1 MKERLILLIVLVL
14 SINAYA
20 AVSSVSNGIDPQQIR
35 IGEHVKLHYEVQQ
48 EIGDMVSFPM
58 FSDTVVKGVELVEN
72 AIYDTVDLNDGRI
85 QVNIDYLV
93 TSFDSGFYYIPALP
107 FECQGDTIMS
117 RALGL
122 SVTTVDVNP
131 ETDDVK
137 DIKPIMSA
145 PFSWMEFL
153 TWTGMAIGIIATLAL
168 LAFVLMKYVF
178 KKKVPFIDHE
188 PEPLLPPH
196 VVALKRLEQ
205 VKEEKMWQN
214 GKIKEFYTEI
224 TDIIREYMDRRFGIN
239 AMEMTSYE
247 ILSLTKKNPEMEEVR
262 QLLRQML
269 ELSDLVKFAK
279 FVPVEAENQRS
290 MIDAFTFVEKTAPE
304 EHPSDTSV
312 QDGEKVT
319 EGGKEDKEE
328 KQ

>member
-1 MKERLILLIVLVL
+1 MKARLFLFICLVMC
-14 SINAYA
+14 INAYA

-35 IGEHVKLHYEVQQ
+35 IGEQVKLHYEIQQ
-48 EIGDMVSFPM
+48 EAGDMVSFPM
-58 FSDTVVKGVELVEN
+58 FSDTIVKGVELVED
-72 AIYDTVDLNDGRI
+72 AVYDTVDLNDGRI

-93 TSFDSGFYYIPALP
+93 TSFDSGFYYIPAMP
-107 FECQGDTIMS
+107 FACQGDTIMS

-145 PFSWMEFL
+145 PFSWQEFL
-153 TWTGMAIGIIATLAL
+153 SWTGIAIGIIAALAL

-196 VVALKRLEQ
+196 VVALQRLEQ

-247 ILSLTKKNPEMEEVR
+247 IISLTKKNPEMEEVR

-290 MIDAFTFVEKTAPE
+290 IIDAFTFVEKTAPE
-304 EHPSDTSV
+304 EQPADSPV
-312 QDGEKVT
+312 QDGKKVA
-319 EGGKEDKEE
+319 EGGKENKEE

>member
-153 TWTGMAIGIIATLAL
+153 TWTGMAIGVIAALAL

>member
-153 TWTGMAIGIIATLAL
+153 TWTGMAIGVIAALAL

-290 MIDAFTFVEKTAPE
+290 MIDAFTFVEKTASE